1 MKKFLLIVLVILL
14 GSTAHALSFSATNPG
29 AANMARYYQT
39 NPYNYRRATRN
50 NIPYVYSEQQAKYY
64 GINVANPNAQYRTY
78 GLYKQ
83 NYTNNNMDYTQRY
96 GY

>member
-1 MKKFLLIVLVILL
+1 MNKFLLIVLMISL
-14 GSTAHALSFSATNPG
+14 GSSVNALSFNATNPG

-64 GINVANPNAQYRTY
+64 GINVANPNNQYRNY

-83 NYTNNNMDYTQRY
+83 NYTNNNNYTQRY

>member
-1 MKKFLLIVLVILL
+1 
-14 GSTAHALSFSATNPG
+14 
-29 AANMARYYQT
+29 MARYYQT

-83 NYTNNNMDYTQRY
+83 NYTNNNMNYTQRY